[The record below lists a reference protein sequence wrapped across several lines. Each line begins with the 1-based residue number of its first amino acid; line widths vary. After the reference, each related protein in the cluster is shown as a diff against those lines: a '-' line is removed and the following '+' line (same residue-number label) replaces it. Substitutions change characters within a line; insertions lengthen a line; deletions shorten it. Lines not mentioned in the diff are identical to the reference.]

1 MISPTALFQPQDL
14 LRIFYPPLKSL
25 FFFLLWPIGP
35 RSSTVF
41 FLSFPL
47 TPVSL
52 FLFLSSF
59 FFHLLLFFEFFS
71 LSGPSTQTP
80 AVPSWKTF
88 SMSVVNYIR
97 FPLRGEFTMW
107 SEPSLIGH
115 LLSRGLQP
123 TSSTSLLSTTTTSL
137 SLSFLRQYKRA
148 ISPYLYFHSLNQL
161 QARLDF

>member
-25 FFFLLWPIGP
+25 FFSSLAHWPTLFNCFFPFFSLNPG
-35 RSSTVF
+35 VF
-41 FLSFPL
+41 ISISFE
-47 TPVSL
+47 
-52 FLFLSSF
+52 F

>member
-25 FFFLLWPIGP
+25 FFFLWPIGP

-59 FFHLLLFFEFFS
+59 FSSSFFR
-71 LSGPSTQTP
+71 
-80 AVPSWKTF
+80 V
-88 SMSVVNYIR
+88 
-97 FPLRGEFTMW
+97 
-107 SEPSLIGH
+107 
-115 LLSRGLQP
+115 LLSFGTVNADARSAKLED
-123 TSSTSLLSTTTTSL
+123 L
-137 SLSFLRQYKRA
+137 
-148 ISPYLYFHSLNQL
+148 FHVSCKLHSVP
-161 QARLDF
+161 AEGGIHHVK